1 MQVHQEI
8 AIATASIHKEIRNNN
23 LNNTVDNDIN
33 VVATEKMTDMSALDD
48 DLLREDDDLL
58 EDEELEFQDALSGAR
73 GEQPE
78 GAEVDERNEGNRTSA
93 VGSDC
98 GTVSAAAV
106 GGAMGG
112 EQIPAS
118 EGGLQAMAAA
128 AEMTP
133 DMNSVPTVPNIW
145 MEQISRSVSQQMG
158 QMGQQMAQTMAQ
170 QLAQQMA
177 RFGVQSNNVPPRS
190 SNKTRKESRLRDG
203 SASRP
208 RTDGSASRP
217 RTDAAFGRM
226 DSAISNVSDQ
236 DMAPKTESEK
246 NRIVDEAWERAMQ
259 PRDVAP
265 RVRDVIEF
273 NKFGMFRSEDPEAE
287 KIRCG
292 CRQRANVAIT
302 QVLVEV
308 VQKCFGWKRG
318 YDSQPVATVKD
329 IQETVQ
335 TDSSKADKFRWAV
348 SSVFDTMRTKC
359 HRRLA
364 HLFQLESGII
374 VAPESAD
381 PKDPQFRKLR
391 TMEDVHRAESATRSC
406 CMANA
411 ISRKLTER
419 KSTIADSAFLKYG
432 YKMKTNQPRPADD
445 ETGKRK
451 RNRYVRSSRDTYF
464 EPIKSDDKVIKNLQL
479 QNQKLQRLIRKV
491 SE

>member
-1 MQVHQEI
+1 M
-8 AIATASIHKEIRNNN
+8 SG
-23 LNNTVDNDIN
+23 VDA
-33 VVATEKMTDMSALDD
+33 VLLD
-48 DLLREDDDLL
+48 
-58 EDEELEFQDALSGAR
+58 DEELEFEDALSAHR
-73 GEQPE
+73 GDQLEV
-78 GAEVDERNEGNRTSA
+78 GEVDERNQGNRFSA
-93 VGSDC
+93 VGSDR

-106 GGAMGG
+106 GG
-112 EQIPAS
+112 EPAS
-118 EGGLQAMAAA
+118 EGGLQAMMAAD
-128 AEMTP
+128 EMTP

-158 QMGQQMAQTMAQ
+158 KMGQQMAQTMAEH
-170 QLAQQMA
+170 LAQQMA
-177 RFGVQSNNVPPRS
+177 IIGVQSNNVPPRS
-190 SNKTRKESRLRDG
+190 SNIRDG

-217 RTDAAFGRM
+217 RTDGSASRPRTDGSAYRPRSSRPGRTDAALGWM
-226 DSAISNVSDQ
+226 GSAISNVSDQ

-246 NRIVDEAWERAMQ
+246 IRIVDEAWERAIQ

-265 RVRDVIEF
+265 RVRDVIDF
-273 NKFGMFRSEDPEAE
+273 NKFGMFRSADPEAE

-292 CRQRANVAIT
+292 CRRRANVAIT

-335 TDSSKADKFRWAV
+335 TDSSKADEFRWAV

-364 HLFQLESGII
+364 HLYQLESGII
-374 VAPESAD
+374 VAPEGAD

-391 TMEDVHRAESATRSC
+391 TMEDVHRAGSATRSC

-419 KSTIADSAFLKYG
+419 KSTITDSAFLKYG

-464 EPIKSDDKVIKNLQL
+464 EPIKSNNKVIKNLQL
-479 QNQKLQRLIRKV
+479 QNQKLQKLIQKV

>member
-1 MQVHQEI
+1 M
-8 AIATASIHKEIRNNN
+8 S
-23 LNNTVDNDIN
+23 
-33 VVATEKMTDMSALDD
+33 DMSGIDD
-48 DLLREDDDLL
+48 DLLQE
-58 EDEELEFQDALSGAR
+58 EELEFQYALSGHR
-73 GEQPE
+73 GDQLE
-78 GAEVDERNEGNRTSA
+78 GGEVDESKEGDRTSA

-112 EQIPAS
+112 ERQPAS
-118 EGGLQAMAAA
+118 EGGLQAMTAAD
-128 AEMTP
+128 EMTP
-133 DMNSVPTVPNIW
+133 DMNSVPTVPNIM
-145 MEQISRSVSQQMG
+145 MEQISSSVTQQMG
-158 QMGQQMAQTMAQ
+158 LMGQQMAQTMAE

-177 RFGVQSNNVPPRS
+177 RFGVLSNNVPPRS
-190 SNKTRKESRLRDG
+190 SNIRDG

-217 RTDAAFGRM
+217 RTDESAYRPRSSRPGRTDAAFGRM
-226 DSAISNVSDQ
+226 GSAISNVSDQ

-246 NRIVDEAWERAMQ
+246 IRIVDEAWERAIQ

-265 RVRDVIEF
+265 RVRDVIDF
-273 NKFGMFRSEDPEAE
+273 NKFGMFRSADPEAE

-292 CRQRANVAIT
+292 CRRRANVAIT

-335 TDSSKADKFRWAV
+335 TDSSKADEFRWAV

-364 HLFQLESGII
+364 HLYQLESGII
-374 VAPESAD
+374 VAPEGAD

-391 TMEDVHRAESATRSC
+391 TMEDVHRAGSATRSC

-419 KSTIADSAFLKYG
+419 KGTITDSAFLKYG

-464 EPIKSDDKVIKNLQL
+464 EPVKSSNKVIKNLQL
-479 QNQKLQRLIRKV
+479 QNQKLQKLIRKV